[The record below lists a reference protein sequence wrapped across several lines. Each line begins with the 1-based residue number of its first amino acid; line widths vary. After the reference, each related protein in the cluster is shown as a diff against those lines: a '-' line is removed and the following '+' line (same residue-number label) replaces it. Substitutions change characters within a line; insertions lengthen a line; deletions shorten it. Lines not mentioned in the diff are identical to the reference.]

1 MIRQCLPNFTTS
13 AGCFPEMNEI
23 ALEPVRQSES
33 SKITMEHPYQDYE
46 DHGLRGKAQG
56 HNVHRV
62 TQRLVASLESNETL
76 QELTLNIQA
85 ISESLEFSGPIVR
98 FLNRNESLQRLQI
111 RIPPQTKATSIFSN
125 EIICP
130 NLKELTI
137 WVASDR
143 SAKRQI
149 EFMRKAAVK
158 RRRLCRCHNP
168 IRTSTRSSS
177 STDTTASSSSGSP
190 SPAVIEDM
198 DQFDLKDIARFI
210 ASQPQLEYVRVQTS
224 TLSTRQW
231 TDLVNGIHQNR
242 SLKHVEFRRLEG
254 DSRGKLFSMRKLQQH
269 PTLERI
275 DLNGCPTIGNWHTL
289 VSKEANIKHI
299 SWSSSPAS
307 IDCLQHLANQL
318 SCPASSLLKLEISHT
333 NLSGHK
339 IAMVAAMLKE
349 NCSLKEVDLSS
360 SQLNSVDGYILT
372 KCLQSNYTLEK
383 LILNDNSM
391 LKWPCDLAF
400 LGFRD
405 LLATP
410 TCNLNYLDLSNNEM
424 DPMRNDVRCAEIF
437 QGMQRNTK
445 LKVLKLSN
453 RGTVFFETLYH
464 KFWNESEKHHV
475 QVSKSLG
482 KALQTCQLTELSLN
496 HNFLDDGT
504 IAKYL
509 APALNKDCRLVRLSL
524 KRVGM
529 GNKGMSAISKSLK
542 GNQTLEFMDIS
553 HNCDMSLAA
562 FKSLAEC
569 LPTLSKLETLWFHA
583 NDKDDLHARTLAPAL
598 HKQYALQRMSK
609 EECLPETYRILIAAN
624 RNGRRYLYA
633 DDVDGSIVDALWP
646 MILARSAHDPRLLSL
661 FVRERAEILTYR

>member
-1 MIRQCLPNFTTS
+1 MMQQCLPNTPSGIFS
-13 AGCFPEMNEI
+13 PEMKEF
-23 ALEPVRQSES
+23 ALRPVRLGESS
-33 SKITMEHPYQDYE
+33 SKIALEHPYQEYE
-46 DHGLRGKAQG
+46 DHGLRGSDQG
-56 HNVHRV
+56 RNVHRV
-62 TQRLVASLESNETL
+62 TQRLVASLESNDTL
-76 QELTLNIQA
+76 EELTLNIQS
-85 ISESLEFSGPIVR
+85 ISESLESSGPIVR
-98 FLNRNESLQRLQI
+98 FLNQNESLQRLQI
-111 RIPPQTKATSIFSN
+111 RVPPGTKATSIFSN
-125 EIICP
+125 KIICP

-143 SAKRQI
+143 STKRQI
-149 EFMRKAAVK
+149 DFMRKAAVK
-158 RRRLCRCHNP
+158 RRRLCRCHDP
-168 IRTSTRSSS
+168 IRTTRSSNIS
-177 STDTTASSSSGSP
+177 SLGSKTSSDT
-190 SPAVIEDM
+190 E
-198 DQFDLKDIARFI
+198 QNFDLQEIASFI
-210 ASQPQLEYVRVQTS
+210 ASQPQLQYVRVQTS
-224 TLSTRQW
+224 TLSAKQW

-289 VSKEANIKHI
+289 VSKDANIKQI

-307 IDCLQHLANQL
+307 IDCLQRLASQL
-318 SCPASSLLKLEISHT
+318 SYPTSSLVKLEISHT

-339 IAMVAAMLKE
+339 MAMIAAMLKE

-360 SQLNSVDGYILT
+360 SQLNSVDGYIMT

-410 TCNLNYLDLSNNEM
+410 SCNLKYLDLSNNEM
-424 DPMRNDVRCAEIF
+424 DTMRNDVRCAQIF
-437 QGMQRNTK
+437 QGMQHNTK
-445 LKVLKLSN
+445 LQVLKLSN

-464 KFWNESEKHHV
+464 KCWNESAKHHV

-482 KALQTCQLTELSLN
+482 MALQTCQLTELSLN

-509 APALNKDCRLVRLSL
+509 APALSKHCRLVRLSL

-529 GNKGMSAISKSLK
+529 GNKGMSAIAKSLT
-542 GNQTLEFMDIS
+542 GNQTLEFMDVS
-553 HNCDMSLAA
+553 HNCDMTLPA
-562 FKSLAEC
+562 FKCLAEC
-569 LPTLSKLETLWFHA
+569 LPTLSKLETLWFHS
-583 NDKDDLHARTLAPAL
+583 NNKDEQHARALAPGL
-598 HKQYALQRMSK
+598 TKQYALQRMSK
-609 EECLPETYRILIAAN
+609 EECLPEKYRILLAAN
-624 RNGRRYLYA
+624 RNGRRYLYTENT
-633 DDVDGSIVDALWP
+633 IVDALWP
-646 MILARSAHDPRLLSL
+646 RILARASHDPKLVSL

>member
-1 MIRQCLPNFTTS
+1 MLQDCLPNLIP
-13 AGCFPEMNEI
+13 GCFPEVNK
-23 ALEPVRQSES
+23 LPLKPVRLSES
-33 SKITMEHPYQDYE
+33 SKNTMEHPYRAFE
-46 DHGLRGKAQG
+46 DHGMRGNAHG
-56 HNVHRV
+56 SNVHRV
-62 TQRLVASLESNETL
+62 TQRLVTSLESNATL
-76 QELTLNIQA
+76 QELTLNVQA

-98 FLNRNESLQRLQI
+98 FLNENKSLERLQI
-111 RIPPQTKATSIFSN
+111 RVPPQTKGSSIFAN

-130 NLKELTI
+130 SLKELTI

-143 SAKRQI
+143 STKRQI
-149 EFMRKAAVK
+149 DFMRKAAVK

-168 IRTSTRSSS
+168 IRTSRSTTNITSS
-177 STDTTASSSSGSP
+177 VSTTIS
-190 SPAVIEDM
+190 EDL
-198 DQFDLKDIARFI
+198 DQFNLRDIARFI

-224 TLSTRQW
+224 TLSTKQW
-231 TDLVNGIHQNR
+231 NDLVDGIHQNR
-242 SLKHVEFRRLEG
+242 SVRHVEFRRLEG
-254 DSRGKLFSMRKLQQH
+254 DSFSMRKLQQH

-307 IDCLQHLANQL
+307 IDCLQHLANKL

-339 IAMVAAMLKE
+339 LAMVAAMLKE
-349 NCSLKEVDLSS
+349 NCSLREIDLSS

-372 KCLQSNYTLEK
+372 KCLQSNFTLQK

-424 DPMRNDVRCAEIF
+424 EPMRNDARCAEIF
-437 QGMQRNTK
+437 EGMQRNTK
-445 LKVLKLSN
+445 LKVLKLAN

-464 KFWNESEKHHV
+464 KFWNESEKHHL

-482 KALQTCQLTELSLN
+482 KALETCRLTELCLN
-496 HNFLDDGT
+496 HNFLDDDT

-509 APALNKDCRLVRLSL
+509 APALSKNCRLVRLSL

-529 GNKGMSAISKSLK
+529 GNKGMSAISKALM

-553 HNCDMSLAA
+553 HNCDMTLPAYESLV
-562 FKSLAEC
+562 EC
-569 LPTLSKLETLWFHA
+569 LPTLSKLETLWFHS
-583 NDKDDLHARTLAPAL
+583 NTKDELHACTLAPAL
-598 HKQYALQRMSK
+598 VKQYALQKFSN
-609 EECLPETYRILIAAN
+609 EDCLPEMYRIFLAAN
-624 RNGRRYLYA
+624 RNGRRYLYQH
-633 DDVDGSIVDALWP
+633 STIVDALWP
-646 MILARSAHDPRLLSL
+646 KILARAAHNPKIVSL
-661 FVRERAEILTYR
+661 FVRERAEMFTYR